1 MKPSFTNQTRPPAT
15 DAKFHPTDEHLIA
28 ENKEEV
34 VKTHHGDKL
43 ETEHGHEHDHEHSH
57 DQHAKQDG
65 EEGERAT
72 AP

>member
-28 ENKEEV
+28 EDKQEV
-34 VKTHHGDKL
+34 AKMNHGDKL
-43 ETEHGHEHDHEHSH
+43 ETEKGHVRDNNEN
-57 DQHAKQDG
+57 G
-65 EEGERAT
+65 EQSDRAT